1 MTTSEISIEL
11 QGISKQ
17 FKGTQALHKIH
28 AAFEA
33 GSIHGLLGRN
43 GAGKTTLLNIMA
55 GYDLANQGSV
65 VIDGTVLKD
74 QQSLIQQICYVRETE
89 KPWEEYKLKKL
100 LTFFKLNTPNWD
112 EEYAMALM
120 SRYQLN
126 PNKKYSQ
133 LSRGMKSLFGAIR
146 GLASRSPITLFDE
159 PVLGLDAAMRQMF
172 YDDLLEDYTK
182 HPRTILISTHLIDE
196 SEQLFEY
203 ITFIHQG
210 QIMLQGA
217 TDAILQRGLT
227 LSGRKEAVE
236 RAIQGKQVLHT
247 EQLGGHVG
255 VLLWDVPE
263 EEQRAWQ
270 QSGLDIGS
278 ASLQKLFVHLTAQS
292 QHAKGGHQ

>member
-1 MTTSEISIEL
+1 MTTSEMSIEL

-55 GYDLANQGSV
+55 GYDLANPGSV

-74 QQSLIQQICYVRETE
+74 QQRLIQQICYVRETE

>member
-1 MTTSEISIEL
+1 MTTSEMSIEL

-210 QIMLQGA
+210 QITLQGA

>member
-74 QQSLIQQICYVRETE
+74 QQRLIQQICYVRETE

-146 GLASRSPITLFDE
+146 GLASRSPTTLFDE

-210 QIMLQGA
+210 QITLQGA

>member
-1 MTTSEISIEL
+1 MTTSEMSIEL

>member
-1 MTTSEISIEL
+1 MTTSEMSIEL

-74 QQSLIQQICYVRETE
+74 QQRLIQQICYVRETE

-100 LTFFKLNTPNWD
+100 LAFFKLNTPNWD

-146 GLASRSPITLFDE
+146 GLASRTPITFFDE

-236 RAIQGKQVLHT
+236 RVIQGKQVLHT

-270 QSGLDIGS
+270 QSGLDVGS

>member
-1 MTTSEISIEL
+1 MTTSEMSIEL

-270 QSGLDIGS
+270 QSGLDVGS